1 MRIPTC
7 TAVVL
12 IAALTACT
20 ATQPQAAAAPLADPP
35 QASLPPPGASGK
47 ISADM
52 VDKVSPVPAFMGL
65 GEHFNIEIQSEGG
78 PTVEGLRHR
87 VHLVWGMGTYEADGT
102 LFYRGTPGPSRGVPI
117 ALDGTLD
124 TVKGKQVIRV
134 EIVTEACTDDAD
146 MSHPQR
152 VKIVLGTEAQM
163 HGCGDLAV
171 Y

>member
-20 ATQPQAAAAPLADPP
+20 ATQPQAAAAPPTDPP
-35 QASLPPPGASGK
+35 QASPPPPGASGK

-52 VDKVSPVPAFMGL
+52 VDKVSPVAAFRGL

-78 PTVEGLRHR
+78 PTADGLRHR
-87 VHLVWGMGTYEADGT
+87 VHLAWGMGTHEADGT
-102 LFYRGTPGPSRGVPI
+102 LFYRDTPGPARGAPI

-124 TVKGKQVIRV
+124 TAKGKQAIRV
-134 EIVTEACTDDAD
+134 EIVTAACTDDAD
-146 MSHPQR
+146 VVHPQR
-152 VKIVLGTEAQM
+152 VKIALQGESAM
-163 HGCGDLAV
+163 AGCGDLAV